1 MKKRVVIGL
10 VLLFLFGICAY
21 ADEPDIFVKTMP
33 ITKIYTHKLGYKV
46 LYLKNDLN
54 FGEFYVPLKWFDMA
68 GGKGVIVKGVD
79 PAYPYFSIFWKQ
91 GEFHSVKLF
100 VHRDLQHE
108 SWGSLRLVPDI
119 SDKFDIDSL
128 ELDF

>member
-1 MKKRVVIGL
+1 MTTLFFNVISPCLTNTIIARSPGQN
-10 VLLFLFGICAY
+10 
-21 ADEPDIFVKTMP
+21 KH
-33 ITKIYTHKLGYKV
+33 KIA
-46 LYLKNDLN
+46 
-54 FGEFYVPLKWFDMA
+54 A
-68 GGKGVIVKGVD
+68 GGKGVIVKGMD

-91 GEFHSVKLF
+91 GEFHSVKLY

-108 SWGSLRLVPDI
+108 SWGTLRLVPDI